1 MDMIQ
6 KTLMN
11 IKQVIKN
18 KSEWQEAVSW
28 AKMYH
33 PDWVKLANQRR
44 RPEIRETY
52 RKKIVRA
59 YCDRCWY

>member
-1 MDMIQ
+1 MDKIQ
-6 KTLMN
+6 KALMN
-11 IKQVIKN
+11 IKQIIKN
-18 KSEWQEAVSW
+18 KSEWQEAASW
-28 AKMYH
+28 AKMHH
-33 PDWVKLANQRR
+33 PDWVKLATQRR